1 MFKMLAIAGL
11 SLSSLAISNVA
22 QADWQLVNDKSQ
34 LSFVS
39 IKKNTVAEAHHFTKL
54 KGTLSDEGTFRVNID
69 LTSAETL
76 IPIRNERLATL
87 LFEADTF
94 PNAVLIANLSKE
106 LDRIKKSGQHVL
118 KDIKAELDFHGN
130 KKPLN
135 IDVLVT
141 TLDNG
146 DLTVS
151 SFMPIIIN
159 SADFEVTDGVMQLQK
174 LAGLPSIATAIP
186 VTFALT
192 LKKQ

>member
-39 IKKNTVAEAHHFTKL
+39 IKKNTVAEAHYFTKL